1 MNLKFAKKKTDLSN
15 VDAYLF
21 LCYKDNKL
29 LRNGLKQIEK
39 FLSLEINKVSQA
51 DFEGKEN
58 QIELVYAKNKRIIL
72 CGIGFKKE
80 LTLEKIRQACANGI
94 KVADKYKVSKV
105 AVDIFDA
112 NDAKYSFKEIAIA
125 QSESCVL
132 ALYNYDK
139 YKTDKDNNE
148 TKINNI
154 LFFRQNSMSGKNF
167 KEIQD
172 GLKIGGVV
180 AESTNLARDLGN
192 EPASIAY
199 PDFIAKKII
208 ERGKKCGYS
217 VKVFKEKDIERLK
230 MGCVLAVARGSEHE
244 PRFVTM
250 KYNGNLKS
258 KPIVLVGKG
267 VTFDS
272 GGINIKPSAGMEMMK
287 MDMCGAAA
295 VIGAFDAISRL
306 KLKVNVVGLI
316 PLVENMPGGDALKP
330 GDIIKSY
337 SGKTVEVRN
346 TDAEGRLILAD
357 ALTYA
362 SEFHPKYVVD
372 IATLTGAAIISLGH
386 LAIATVGNNPEL
398 TNKIIGSGIQTH
410 ERVWELPLWDE
421 YIQLMD
427 SENADVSN
435 TGPSRQAGTIL
446 GGAFLKRFIGDY
458 PWSHLDIAGTAISNS
473 VKEYIPKHATG
484 VGVRLLTQL
493 VMNEIQK

>member
-15 VDAYLF
+15 VDTYLF

-29 LRNGLKQIEK
+29 LKDGIKQIEK
-39 FLSLEINKVSQA
+39 FLSLEINKIGLK

-58 QIELVYAKNKRIIL
+58 QVELIYAKNKRIIL
-72 CGIGFKKE
+72 CGIGLEKE
-80 LTLEKIRQACANGI
+80 LTLEKIRQACGSGI
-94 KVADKYKVSKV
+94 KVADKHKVLKV

-112 NDAKYSFKEIAIA
+112 HDSKYFIKEITIA

-148 TKINNI
+148 TKINDI
-154 LFFRQNSMSGKNF
+154 LFFKQGSLSGKNL
-167 KEIQD
+167 KDIQD
-172 GLKIGGVV
+172 GLKIGAVV

-192 EPASIAY
+192 EPASVAF

-217 VKVFKEKDIERLK
+217 VKVLKENDIKRLK
-230 MGCVLAVARGSEHE
+230 MGCVLAVGKGSEHE
-244 PRFVTM
+244 PRFVVM
-250 KYNGNLKS
+250 KYNRNSKS

-272 GGINIKPSAGMEMMK
+272 GGINIKPSAGMEAMK
-287 MDMCGAAA
+287 MDMCGAGA

-306 KLKVNVVGLI
+306 KLKVNIVGLI
-316 PLVENMPGGDALKP
+316 PLVENMPSGDALKP

-357 ALTYA
+357 ALAYA
-362 SEFHPKYVVD
+362 SKFHPKYVVD

-398 TNKIIGSGIQTH
+398 TKKIIKSGNQTH
-410 ERVWELPLWDE
+410 ERVWELPLWEE
-421 YIQLMD
+421 YVQLMD
-427 SENADVSN
+427 SEIADVSN
-435 TGPSRQAGTIL
+435 TGPSKQAGTIL
-446 GGAFLKRFIGDY
+446 GGAFLKRFIGAY
-458 PWSHLDIAGTAISNS
+458 PWAHLDIAGTAISNS
-473 VKEYIPKHATG
+473 VKEYVPKHATG
-484 VGVRLLTQL
+484 VGVRLFTQL
-493 VMNEIQK
+493 VMNEIQE

>member
-1 MNLKFAKKKTDLSN
+1 MNLKFTKNKTDLSN

-29 LRNGLKQIEK
+29 LKDGLKQIEK
-39 FLSLEINKVSQA
+39 FLSLEINKINLE

-58 QIELVYAKNKRIIL
+58 QIELIYAKNKRIIL
-72 CGIGFKKE
+72 CGIGLEKE
-80 LTLEKIRQACANGI
+80 LTLEKVRQACASGI
-94 KVADKYKVSKV
+94 KIADKCKVSKV
-105 AVDIFDA
+105 AVDIFEPH
-112 NDAKYSFKEIAIA
+112 KSKHSIKEITIA

-139 YKTDKDNNE
+139 YKTDKDKKE
-148 TKINNI
+148 TKIKDI
-154 LFFRQNSMSGKNF
+154 LFFKQGSLTVKDS

-172 GLKIGGVV
+172 GLKIGGIL

-192 EPASIAY
+192 EPASVAY
-199 PDFIAKKII
+199 PDFIAKKIL

-217 VKVFKEKDIERLK
+217 VKVFKENDIKRLK
-230 MGCVLAVARGSEHE
+230 MGCVLAVAKGSAHE

-250 KYNGNLKS
+250 KYNGNSKG

-372 IATLTGAAIISLGH
+372 IATLTGAAIVSLGY

-398 TNKIIGSGIQTH
+398 TNKIIESGNQTH

-421 YIQLMD
+421 YVQLMD

-435 TGPSRQAGTIL
+435 TGPSKQAGTIL